1 MSELAE
7 LVINKSVFFQG
18 KVWKVKGWYASGLV
32 ELSRDFQ
39 PFNNS
44 TRLVKD
50 RISTTVTSITDLN
63 GKAFKFEYEN
73 A

>member
-18 KVWKVKGWYASGLV
+18 KVWKVKGWWSSGLV
-32 ELSRDFQ
+32 ELSRDYQ

-50 RISTTVTSITDLN
+50 RIYTEVTSIRDLN
-63 GKAFKFEYEN
+63 GKAFEFEYN
-73 A
+73 YP